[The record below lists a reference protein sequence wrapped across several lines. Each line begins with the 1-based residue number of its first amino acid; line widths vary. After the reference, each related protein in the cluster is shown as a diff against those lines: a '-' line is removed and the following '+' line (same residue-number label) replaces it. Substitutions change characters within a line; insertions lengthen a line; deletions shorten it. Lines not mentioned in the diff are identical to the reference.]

1 MRAEGDRNMEKIR
14 QNLIAISEN
23 QRRRDEYW
31 ANFKM
36 KMERIETAC
45 DVTDLLCLSFFMGL
59 IVHMH
64 MQ

>member
-1 MRAEGDRNMEKIR
+1 MLVTVVTYTSGHF
-14 QNLIAISEN
+14 LC
-23 QRRRDEYW
+23 RRRDEYW

-45 DVTDLLCLSFFMGL
+45 DVADLLCLSFFMGL